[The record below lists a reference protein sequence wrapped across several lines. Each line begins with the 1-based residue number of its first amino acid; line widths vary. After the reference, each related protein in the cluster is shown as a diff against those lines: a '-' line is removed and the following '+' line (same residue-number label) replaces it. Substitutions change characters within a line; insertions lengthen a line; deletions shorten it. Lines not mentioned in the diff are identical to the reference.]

1 VNADDDDHAET
12 HRALIEA
19 NARAWNSFWYWREK
33 PIGEHGAAKEILRHA
48 GIKAGGLVSRPPN
61 QDPPD
66 CEGMLDRQ
74 WSAVEIAELV
84 HRPTLKRSIKAQAQ
98 RAAGCKPQK
107 PEAYFVWDRNDLID
121 AIQKRID
128 VKDKAKL
135 RGGPYDR
142 YVLVMHTNE
151 LILDSRRVGEF
162 LKGAKF
168 HCQQITDVILGLS
181 YEPQFGRE
189 GYPTF
194 RLELTR
200 SRLAL

>member
-1 VNADDDDHAET
+1 
-12 HRALIEA
+12 
-19 NARAWNSFWYWREK
+19 
-33 PIGEHGAAKEILRHA
+33 
-48 GIKAGGLVSRPPN
+48 
-61 QDPPD
+61 
-66 CEGMLDRQ
+66 
-74 WSAVEIAELV
+74 
-84 HRPTLKRSIKAQAQ
+84 
-98 RAAGCKPQK
+98 
-107 PEAYFVWDRNDLID
+107 VWDRNDLID